1 MQDYS
6 ATMLLGNDED
16 RGTHHFE
23 SDAISVVVV
32 VELHSYS
39 YGDLQTQSRLLEQ
52 VLSTTAKEGA
62 AQIKVAKQNVKET

>member
-39 YGDLQTQSRLLEQ
+39 YGDL
-52 VLSTTAKEGA
+52 
-62 AQIKVAKQNVKET
+62 

>member
-23 SDAISVVVV
+23 SDVISVV

-52 VLSTTAKEGA
+52 VLSTTAKEVD
-62 AQIKVAKQNVKET
+62 AQNKVAKQNVKET

>member
-16 RGTHHFE
+16 RGTHRFE
-23 SDAISVVVV
+23 SDAISVV
-32 VELHSYS
+32 ELHSCS

-52 VLSTTAKEGA
+52 VLSTTAKEGG
-62 AQIKVAKQNVKET
+62 AQIKVSEQNVKET